1 MTKTMY
7 PGSVLGVNEEDTRG
21 VHDRGG
27 WPGAGPID
35 KTEHQLEDWER
46 RIDAMVQLLSGPQK
60 GVIRVDEV
68 RRAIECLPL
77 DQYESLA
84 YYEKWLT
91 ALEMLMIEKG
101 ILTRAEVEQKVAELE
116 RRELGQS

>member
-1 MTKTMY
+1 MTD
-7 PGSVLGVNEEDTRG
+7 EDRG
-21 VHDRGG
+21 MRAVHDRGG
-27 WPGAGPID
+27 WPGAGPIN

-46 RIDAMVQLLSGPQK
+46 RTDAMVQLLTHPRK
-60 GVIRVDEV
+60 ALIRVDEV

-77 DQYESLA
+77 DEYESLA

-91 ALEMLMIEKG
+91 AIETLMIEKG
-101 ILTRAEVEQKVAELE
+101 VLTREEIERKVAELE